1 MTANVTGFGFFS
13 LPDAKATEAVV
24 IKDIIGPA
32 SNMNDHSVITVGKAK
47 GAATGFI
54 WASKPERADMGST
67 VCFTEVF
74 GYHSV
79 ADHWKWR
86 NMPEHAEVIKGMEP
100 LVRDMGLKAVD
111 VLGKR
116 RSMFEGSGIVHV
128 AFKKIA

>member
-1 MTANVTGFGFFS
+1 MTANVTAFRFFS
-13 LPDAKATEAVV
+13 VPDAKATEAVV

-32 SNMNDHSVITVGKAK
+32 PNMNDHSVITVGKAK
-47 GAATGFI
+47 GAAAGFV
-54 WASKPERADMGST
+54 WVSKPEMAHMGST
-67 VCFTEVF
+67 VCFTEAF
-74 GYHSV
+74 GYDSV

-86 NMPEHAEVIKGMEP
+86 DSPEHAEVTKGMEP
-100 LVRDMGLKAVD
+100 LVRDIGLKAVD

>member
-1 MTANVTGFGFFS
+1 MTANVTGFRFFS

-32 SNMNDHSVITVGKAK
+32 PNMNDHSVITVGKAK
-47 GAATGFI
+47 GAATGFV
-54 WASKPERADMGST
+54 WVSKPEMADMGST
-67 VCFTEVF
+67 VCFTEAF
-74 GYHSV
+74 GYDSV
-79 ADHWKWR
+79 VDHWKWR
-86 NMPEHAEVIKGMEP
+86 DTPEHAEVTKGMEP